1 MSKSTGSAGKPGRS
15 APDGALAGE
24 LFAVVM
30 GMMRSVAKEMRRP
43 PQRLAPAQQAAL
55 AKLKHSAASMSEL
68 AGSLSVSV
76 PTISKSIDVL
86 EERGWVER
94 CADPSDRRHTIVR
107 LTANGLR
114 VTAAMRRRTE
124 RHVAGLLAPLS
135 ERDREQVQAVVEI
148 LKQAVARAGVTG

>member
-1 MSKSTGSAGKPGRS
+1 MGSRGKTSRS
-15 APDGALAGE
+15 APDAALAGE

-30 GMMRSVAKEMRRP
+30 GMMRSVAKEMRQP

-55 AKLKHSAASMSEL
+55 AKLKHGAASMSEL
-68 AGSLSVSV
+68 AGSLGVSV

-86 EERGWVER
+86 EERCWVER
-94 CADPSDRRHTIVR
+94 CADPADRRHTMVR

-124 RHVAGLLAPLS
+124 RHVAGLLASLS
-135 ERDREQVQAVVEI
+135 EREREQVQTAVAI
-148 LKQAVARAGVTG
+148 LKQVVAPGVCEVDR